1 MVTEIKERSKKVE
14 IVFEKRTHEEN
25 NPFSRTAQMPLTLR
39 GCNTKKIK
47 KVVRIRNGILL
58 FGPVKAGGS
67 FKMYLNSIPISVSEM
82 FYFLIFRIR
91 TGGLFWF
98 IHS

>member
-1 MVTEIKERSKKVE
+1 MAVEIKERSKKVE

-25 NPFSRTAQMPLTLR
+25 NPFSRAAQMPPPLR
-39 GCNTKKIK
+39 GCNAKKIK
-47 KVVRIRNGILL
+47 KGIHVRTGILL

-67 FKMYLNSIPISVSEM
+67 FKMYLNSIPISVSRM

-91 TGGLFWF
+91 TVGLFWF

>member
-39 GCNTKKIK
+39 GCNNNKKD
-47 KVVRIRNGILL
+47 VRIRNGILL